1 MTNTLNIASND
12 DTLFFT
18 VDKNNITN
26 DLIAKLN
33 EILQEEYRKRL
44 LIPYVSDEEQAELEA
59 ILNSLT
65 DEDKEIV
72 RTEIY
77 HLEINGDSYQRV

>member
-12 DTLFFT
+12 DTIFFS

-26 DLIAKLN
+26 DLIAKVN
-33 EILQEEYRKRL
+33 EILQEQYRKRL

-72 RTEIY
+72 RTEIC
-77 HLEINGDSYQRV
+77 HLEINGDSYLRV

>member
-12 DTLFFT
+12 DTIFFT
-18 VDKNNITN
+18 VDKNNITD
-26 DLIAKLN
+26 DLIAKVN

-65 DEDKEIV
+65 DDDKEIV
-72 RTEIY
+72 RTE
-77 HLEINGDSYQRV
+77 HLVIDVDSFKRV